1 METRKL
7 WRLILINILYHK
19 IQACFFLLRSA
30 QTMLKNKNYNIPENI
45 RVYRFRL
52 DDIIENKLSRLA
64 EKQHYSL

>member
-1 METRKL
+1 
-7 WRLILINILYHK
+7 
-19 IQACFFLLRSA
+19 
-30 QTMLKNKNYNIPENI
+30 MLKNKNYNIPENI